1 MSDEDMFDEMVDI
14 NGKIKGKNMSDNYID
29 DEAREVDSNAYS
41 IRSVSSGDDS
51 SSFIDDETTY
61 YETTNADDIDDDF

>member
-29 DEAREVDSNAYS
+29 DEAWEADSDAYS

-51 SSFIDDETTY
+51 SSFINDETTD
-61 YETTNADDIDDDF
+61 YETIDADDSDDDF